1 MREIGDYIQ
10 DVVDAAD
17 KGMKFVE
24 GMDYDAFCEDDKTI
38 YATIRSIEIIGEA
51 AKNIPD
57 EVREKYPEIPWRDIV
72 GMRNKLIH
80 AYFGAD
86 TKRVWNTV
94 VKEIPPLK
102 SAFEKML
109 DDL

>member
-1 MREIGDYIQ
+1 MREIVDYIE
-10 DVVDAAD
+10 DVIDASD

-24 GMDYDAFCEDDKTI
+24 GMDYDAFCKDDKTI

-51 AKNIPD
+51 VSNIPD
-57 EVREKYPEIPWRDIV
+57 EVRERYPEIPWREIV

-94 VKEIPPLK
+94 KKEIPPLK